1 MADYTATAIAEG
13 NHWVIDVTGVG
24 TTTAGSAN
32 DLEDMAVDLVIAMTH
47 TPREKVHVEVRIV

>member
-13 NHWVIDVTGVG
+13 DNWVIDVTGVG
-24 TTTAGSAN
+24 TTTADSVN

-47 TPREKVHVEVRIV
+47 TAREDVHVEVHIV

>member
-13 NHWVIDVTGVG
+13 DQWVIDVTGVG
-24 TTTAGSAN
+24 TTTADSVN

-47 TPREKVHVEVRIV
+47 TAREDVHVELRII